1 MVEDAVKHN
10 RKFLKA
16 KMIYHI
22 GLLSSFIFGIVF
34 LSYIL
39 LLSDLFIISD
49 VMPIVSLCVVF
60 AFGVIISVVDI
71 VKIYR
76 ELIKLK

>member
-16 KMIYHI
+16 KMTYHI

-39 LLSDLFIISD
+39 LSSNLLIMRD
-49 VMPIVSLCVVF
+49 VMSIVILCVILRLVF
-60 AFGVIISVVDI
+60 
-71 VKIYR
+71 
-76 ELIKLK
+76 